1 MIVYILLAIFL
12 IMVALLF
19 VPLHFFAQGRI
30 TEEFALEMVLAWAGG
45 LVTARWRLPPGEKPG
60 AEVRVGPWS
69 KPHRPKESA
78 EPAQSTDQDDEA
90 GKNQRLRRQDQPP
103 ANDSPRKTNRN
114 VVRAILDRQ
123 VLAEV
128 LAFLA
133 AIWRSLR
140 LRCNLDGYYGTDD
153 PASTAYIAA
162 FIAALKHCGRYP
174 GLNLIPRFDQLT
186 VNLTG
191 ALQGQLV
198 PGLIILDL
206 GRFMLKRPIRKIW
219 WIMLREKNNR

>member
-1 MIVYILLAIFL
+1 MIVYILLAILL

-19 VPLHFFAQGRI
+19 IPLHFFAQGQI
-30 TEEFALEMVLAWAGG
+30 TEDLALEMGLAWAGG
-45 LVTARWRLPPGEKPG
+45 LVAARWRLPPQDKPG
-60 AEVRVGPWS
+60 AEVRVGPWN
-69 KPHRPKESA
+69 KPRRSEESE
-78 EPAQSTDQDDEA
+78 EPSQSTDQDDEA
-90 GKNQRLRRQDQPP
+90 GKNKRLRRRDQPP
-103 ANDSPRKTNRN
+103 ANESGRKTNRN
-114 VVRAILDRQ
+114 VVRSILDRQ

-128 LAFLA
+128 LALLA

-162 FIAALKHCGRYP
+162 FITALKHCGRYP
-174 GLNLIPRFDQLT
+174 GLNLNPRFDQLT

-206 GRFMLKRPIRKIW
+206 GRFMLKTPIRKIW
-219 WIMLREKNNR
+219 WTMLRERNNR